1 MVRFNPY
8 STSPAAPPPLLAG
21 RDDLLETFSGYVEAM
36 SAGYPAEVLLL
47 HGLRGMGKTVLLQAF
62 RDLARDRGWQAERV
76 EASAGEPLSSPVV
89 VALGAMGEA
98 LAGRARR
105 LRDRIRSAMDDLTVS
120 VGLPGVKGELS
131 LGERTKADRSFSKL
145 VNSVAEAA
153 RERKVGVALLLDE
166 LQEGDPASI
175 KMVARAMQAAASDR
189 LPLLV
194 AGGGLPTMPDH
205 VRAAVTY
212 GERYRF
218 MALGPLTAPAVQ
230 AALEQP
236 ARAEGV
242 AFEPAALELLV
253 TKSEGFPYLVQL
265 HGRLAWEAAGGAD
278 LIELDHARA
287 AVRHAA
293 AQLIESV
300 FRGRW
305 SRLTPAERRYVTIMA
320 SLGDGPI
327 RTADIASAHGRG
339 VTTNDLAPHR
349 AAVIAKGVVMSR
361 ERGTLEFT
369 MPGLGAFIRSETPKR
384 S

>member
-1 MVRFNPY
+1 VRLNPY

-21 RDDLLETFSGYVEAM
+21 RDELLHTFRGYIDAL

-62 RDLARDRGWQAERV
+62 REMARERGWHAERV
-76 EASAGEPLSSPVV
+76 EASAGDPLSAQ
-89 VALGAMGEA
+89 VAVELAAIGET

-105 LRDRIRSAMDDLTVS
+105 LRDRIRSTLDDLTVT

-131 LGERTKADRSFSKL
+131 LGERTKTDVSFARL
-145 VNSVAEAA
+145 VNLVAEAA
-153 RERKVGVALLLDE
+153 RDRKVGVALLLDE

-175 KMVARAMQAAASDR
+175 KMLARAMQSAASDR

-205 VRAAVTY
+205 VRSAVTY

-218 MALGPLTAPAVQ
+218 MELGPLTATAVR

-236 ARAEGV
+236 ARSEGV
-242 AFEPAALELLV
+242 TFETKALALLV
-253 TKSEGFPYLVQL
+253 ARSEGFPYLVQL

-278 LIELDHARA
+278 FIDLGHARA
-287 AVRHAA
+287 AVRLAA
-293 AQLIESV
+293 EQLVESV

-305 SRLTPAERRYVTIMA
+305 SRLTPAERRYVITMA

-327 RTADIASAHGRG
+327 RTAEIASAHGPG
-339 VTTNDLAPHR
+339 VTTSDLAPHR
-349 AAVIAKGVVMSR
+349 AAIITKGVVMSR

-369 MPGLGAFIRSETPKR
+369 MPGLAAFIRAETPNPI
-384 S
+384 